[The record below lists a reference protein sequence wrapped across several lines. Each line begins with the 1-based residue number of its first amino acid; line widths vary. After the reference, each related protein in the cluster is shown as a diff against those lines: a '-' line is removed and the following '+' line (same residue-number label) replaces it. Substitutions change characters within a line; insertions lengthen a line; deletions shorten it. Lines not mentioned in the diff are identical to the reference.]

1 MSKHTPGPWVAKQEY
16 ANRWRIESHANG
28 PEFIPISVG
37 IACTT
42 VLEVGCGNE
51 DTGAN
56 AHLIAAAPELLE
68 ALKETL
74 PFMIDIAKARHP
86 QFEPTMADDDSAI
99 GKAMR
104 AIAKAEGRP

>member
-1 MSKHTPGPWVAKQEY
+1 MTGAKHTPGPWRLAGKYKGDHGSFWLET
-16 ANRWRIESHANG
+16 
-28 PEFIPISVG
+28 EFPMPVFELVPVVG
-37 IACTT
+37 
-42 VLEVGCGNE
+42 VPSEHL
-51 DTGAN
+51 AN
-56 AHLIAAAPELLE
+56 ARLVAAAPELLE